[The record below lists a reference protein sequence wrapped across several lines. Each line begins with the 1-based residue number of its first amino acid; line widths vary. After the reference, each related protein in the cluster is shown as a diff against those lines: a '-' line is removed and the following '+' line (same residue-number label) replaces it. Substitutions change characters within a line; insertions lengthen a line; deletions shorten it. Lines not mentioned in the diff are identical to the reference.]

1 VKTVASD
8 KSVLFQE
15 AFAQG
20 KADEA
25 AWARWGSQRQSALE
39 ILVAGG
45 TQTRGRE
52 EWLFGDAG
60 AMAAGDTLPVSG
72 ALVRDDSISDFA
84 SIIATENSHLLVF
97 VNGIYDASRSR
108 IGKIG
113 RASCRERV

>member
-1 VKTVASD
+1 MKTVASD
-8 KSVLFQE
+8 KSMLFQE

-25 AWARWGSQRQSALE
+25 AWARWGGQRQSALE

-45 TQTRGRE
+45 TETRGRE

-72 ALVRDDSISDFA
+72 ALVRGDSSGDFA
-84 SIIATENSHLLVF
+84 SIIAIENSHLLVF

-108 IGKIG
+108 IGSLPAG
-113 RASCRERV
+113 V